1 MYKTNDVAELGN
13 DLMNIK
19 GVTDFVRMSK
29 DIDIKKVSI
38 Y

>member
-1 MYKTNDVAELGN
+1 MYKTNDVAELGS

-19 GVTDFVRMSK
+19 GLTDFVRMSK
-29 DIDIKKVSI
+29 DMAINKVSI